1 MSAEPMTPAII
12 AIESVRKSFR
22 GKRVVDVERLELQS
36 GRTMA
41 LLGPS
46 GSGKSTLLSIVGL
59 LEKPDAGRIL
69 LDGTEVT
76 SRDTAARL
84 SMAAAFQRPYLFK
97 GSVADNVA
105 YGLRLRRIPTVRVIS
120 LVSLMLERV
129 GLAGWESRS
138 ALTLSGGEA
147 QRVALARALVLEP
160 RVLLLDE
167 PLASLDPIMKW
178 RLARD
183 FASILRDSAITT
195 LYVTHDQ
202 DEALTVADDIA
213 VMREG
218 RIVAQGCA
226 DDIFGLPADEWT
238 AEFLGMEP
246 PLYGV
251 VREVHE
257 GVVHVDCDGV
267 VLFAV
272 SQARP
277 GRHVIV
283 GVRPEDVT
291 LFAGDQELPPSS
303 ARNRLTGTVTRV
315 EHAGSTFRVTIS
327 VGALTIASRLSRAAV
342 AELALVPGSIVTAA
356 FKATAV
362 RVREIAGSEM
372 PTEYDE
378 MSACGSVSAST
389 GDVRE

>member
-1 MSAEPMTPAII
+1 MIPATV
-12 AIESVRKSFR
+12 AVDSVRKSFR
-22 GKRVVDVERLELQS
+22 GKRVVDVEHLELQP

-59 LEKPDAGRIL
+59 LEKPDAGRVL
-69 LDGTEVT
+69 LDGVEVT
-76 SRDTAARL
+76 FRDTAARL

-97 GSVADNVA
+97 GTVADNVA
-105 YGLRLRRIPTVRVIS
+105 YGLRLRRVPAVRIAS

-129 GLAGWESRS
+129 GLSGWESRS

-202 DEALTVADDIA
+202 DEALTVADDVA

-218 RIVAQGCA
+218 RIVAEGLV

-246 PLYGV
+246 PLQGV
-251 VREVHE
+251 IREVHD
-257 GVVHVDCDGV
+257 GVAHVDCGGA
-267 VLFAV
+267 VLYAV
-272 SQARP
+272 SQAQP
-277 GRHVIV
+277 GSHVLV

-291 LFAGDQELPPSS
+291 LFAGDQELPTSS
-303 ARNRLTGTVTRV
+303 ARNRLTGTVTHI
-315 EHAGSTFRVTIS
+315 EHSGSTFRVTIT
-327 VGALTIASRLSRAAV
+327 VGSLTIASRLSRAAV
-342 AELALVPGSIVTAA
+342 AELALMPGVVVTAA

-362 RVREIAGSEM
+362 RVRAVGADEARAQ
-372 PTEYDE
+372 YDDD
-378 MSACGSVSAST
+378 SAPRT
-389 GDVRE
+389 GGLSSGDARG

>member
-1 MSAEPMTPAII
+1 MIPATI
-12 AIESVRKSFR
+12 AVESVCKSFR
-22 GKRVVDVERLELQS
+22 GKRVLDVDRLELQP

-59 LEKPDAGRIL
+59 LEKPDTGRVL
-69 LDGTEVT
+69 LDGVEVT
-76 SRDTAARL
+76 FRDTAARL

-97 GSVADNVA
+97 GTVADNVA
-105 YGLRLRRIPTVRVIS
+105 YGLRLRRVPPARIAS

-129 GLAGWESRS
+129 GLSGWESRS

-202 DEALTVADDIA
+202 DEALTVADDVA

-218 RIVAQGCA
+218 RIVADGLV

-246 PLYGV
+246 PLHGV

-257 GVVHVDCDGV
+257 GVAHVDCGGA
-267 VLFAV
+267 VLYAV
-272 SQARP
+272 SQAQP
-277 GRHVIV
+277 GSHVLV

-291 LFAGDQELPPSS
+291 LFAGDQELPASS
-303 ARNRLTGTVTRV
+303 ARNRLTGTVTTI
-315 EHAGSTFRVTIS
+315 EHSGSTFRVTIT
-327 VGALTIASRLSRAAV
+327 VGSLTIASRLSRAAV
-342 AELALVPGSIVTAA
+342 AELALMPGVVVTAA

-362 RVREIAGSEM
+362 RVRTVGADEAGAQ
-372 PTEYDE
+372 YDDE
-378 MSACGSVSAST
+378 PAPRT
-389 GDVRE
+389 GGISNGDARG